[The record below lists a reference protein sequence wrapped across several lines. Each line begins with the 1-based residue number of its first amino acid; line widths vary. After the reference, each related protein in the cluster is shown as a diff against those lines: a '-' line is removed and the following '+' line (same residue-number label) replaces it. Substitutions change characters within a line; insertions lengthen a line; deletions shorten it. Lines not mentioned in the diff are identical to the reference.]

1 MITINAP
8 VLYIWWGI
16 MKSTL
21 EITKW
26 GHLKDSK
33 WSRHKIETFWGAH
46 GAKTVEGPSKSQD
59 FVQGTILNPSNG
71 PI

>member
-33 WSRHKIETFWGAH
+33 WSRHKIETF
-46 GAKTVEGPSKSQD
+46 
-59 FVQGTILNPSNG
+59 
-71 PI
+71 